1 MAEVLER
8 SVAISRRSKRTSG
21 VAEAAFH
28 QALSERSRRRAA
40 SATWSPTLGPEDLAC
55 LMSVIEGQL
64 LPTLLR
70 AYRPAGRAPLNGS
83 GLA

>member
-8 SVAISRRSKRTSG
+8 SVAISGRSKHEGGAAG
-21 VAEAAFH
+21 VAFH
-28 QALSERSRRRAA
+28 EELGERSRRRAA

-55 LMSVIEGQL
+55 LMSVIESQL

-70 AYRPAGRAPLNGS
+70 SYRPAKRKPLSGS
-83 GLA
+83 SLA